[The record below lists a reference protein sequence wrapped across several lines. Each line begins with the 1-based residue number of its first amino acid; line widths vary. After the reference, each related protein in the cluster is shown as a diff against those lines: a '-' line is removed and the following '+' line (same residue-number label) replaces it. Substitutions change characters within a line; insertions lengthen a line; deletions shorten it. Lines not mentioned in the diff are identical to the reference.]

1 MLSIVRSSLAVVLT
15 VGGVVLAPTALAQPS
30 QALIDARQH
39 MLDADINTLTFRSME
54 MLFDSYR
61 VSNGGPVW
69 PLESQLAPLDFTYTF
84 EGKTYPAEDFPERT
98 YTNAILIAKRD
109 EIVFERYLNN
119 TNESSHFISMSVAK
133 SITSILIGMAIEDGY
148 IASVDDPIVKYV
160 PELKDG
166 AYNGVTIRQALMMRS
181 GADWDER
188 YDFGKESPMR
198 QLHEAAV
205 VENRIRFVEPALT
218 IKPAHR
224 PGEVFNYSTVETG
237 VLGWVLAR
245 AVDRPLPDYMAQR
258 WWKPAGMQSYG
269 FWISDGPPGVGR
281 AINGMGF
288 NAVLRDYAR
297 VGLMMLHGGMANGR
311 RLVSPE
317 WVAEST
323 TPTGTEPV
331 APGSTRGYQY
341 QWWTLTDS
349 DAYMALGL
357 QGQYIYV
364 DPSTQTVV
372 VKLSYFPPAEQ
383 RADAETE
390 AFLRAVSEWT
400 PKTAGASTSGSESP

>member
-1 MLSIVRSSLAVVLT
+1 M
-15 VGGVVLAPTALAQPS
+15 
-30 QALIDARQH
+30 
-39 MLDADINTLTFRSME
+39 
-54 MLFDSYR
+54 
-61 VSNGGPVW
+61 
-69 PLESQLAPLDFTYTF
+69 
-84 EGKTYPAEDFPERT
+84 
-98 YTNAILIAKRD
+98 
-109 EIVFERYLNN
+109 
-119 TNESSHFISMSVAK
+119 
-133 SITSILIGMAIEDGY
+133 
-148 IASVDDPIVKYV
+148 

-166 AYNGVTIRQALMMRS
+166 AYDGVTIRQALMMRS

-297 VGLMMLHGGMANGR
+297 IGLMMLHGGMANGR

-317 WVAEST
+317 WIAEST

-331 APGSTRGYQY
+331 EPGSTRGYQY

-349 DAYMALGL
+349 DAYLALGL

-372 VKLSYFPPAEQ
+372 VKLSYFPPGNSAPTRRRRRSCGPCRNGCRRPPTLPRPARSLPDRECSPASSKEQ
-383 RADAETE
+383 SRRPE
-390 AFLRAVSEWT
+390 AS
-400 PKTAGASTSGSESP
+400 